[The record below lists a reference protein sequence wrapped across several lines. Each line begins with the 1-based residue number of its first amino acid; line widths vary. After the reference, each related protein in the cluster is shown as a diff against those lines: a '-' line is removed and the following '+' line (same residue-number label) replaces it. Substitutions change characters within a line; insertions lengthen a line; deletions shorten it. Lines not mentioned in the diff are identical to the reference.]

1 MTMPQ
6 VKVRTVT
13 ARQTFEQGRTRLF
26 GPDGS
31 QVYSDAEH
39 ALRLGCLR
47 SERNSAPQQIERQAT
62 EEIFTARNGPTTFSE
77 GDPTIL
83 LTTEKFERANLR
95 AAVIL
100 DNVASLTREEL
111 ISRLEAVLHV
121 SIGIIASNTVCDG
134 QRSARQHPE
143 ERALDTFAGHRLC
156 HVLNREGGGR

>member
-6 VKVRTVT
+6 VKARTGT

-31 QVYSDAEH
+31 QIYSDAEH

-62 EEIFTARNGPTTFSE
+62 EEIFTARNGPTTFSD

-95 AAVIL
+95 TAVFL
-100 DNVASLTREEL
+100 HNVASLTREDL
-111 ISRLEAVLHV
+111 ISRFEAVLHG

-143 ERALDTFAGHRLC
+143 GGALDTFAYHRLC